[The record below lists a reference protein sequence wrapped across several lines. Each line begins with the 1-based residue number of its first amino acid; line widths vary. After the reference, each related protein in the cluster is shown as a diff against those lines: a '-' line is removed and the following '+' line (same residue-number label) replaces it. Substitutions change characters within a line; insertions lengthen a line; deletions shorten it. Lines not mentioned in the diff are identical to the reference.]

1 MKNAKFISII
11 EINLKR
17 IIKINNEIKIENKNK
32 KKQKK
37 IFKQI

>member
-32 KKQKK
+32 KKTEKN
-37 IFKQI
+37 I